1 MNAELLQ
8 FGIMLAG
15 ICAAVILWLKIVY
28 LPRRT
33 MECWEGHEAE
43 ARDASTGAAAEDSRA
58 QVSPRGR

>member
-1 MNAELLQ
+1 MTAELLQ

-15 ICAAVILWLKIVY
+15 ICGAVILWLKIVY

-33 MECWEGHEAE
+33 MERWEGYELGP
-43 ARDASTGAAAEDSRA
+43 RDARTGAAAEDSRA